1 MLGVGGWGGRQ
12 QIEYHFFPPYTL
24 FSTHYMLSQSIFNRL
39 CPLVAL
45 KPEYLI
51 EGHWVSAWVAH
62 LYNSSST
69 SPMGLKIDFI
79 YT

>member
-1 MLGVGGWGGRQ
+1 MGLGGGGHQ
-12 QIEYHFFPPYTL
+12 SEYYFLSPYTL

-39 CPLVAL
+39 WGLVAL
-45 KPEYLI
+45 KREYLI